1 MCKNKNYSINFTTEQ
16 FLMLYSILLQI
27 NYEMYKTDDNYFRS
41 SCLFSFDD
49 IKGEKKTFKELSDIF
64 NNYRPRRLI

>member
-1 MCKNKNYSINFTTEQ
+1 MCKNKNYCISFTTEQ

-27 NYEMYKTDDNYFRS
+27 NHEMYKTDDNYFRS

-49 IKGEKKTFKELSDIF
+49 IKEEKKTFKELSAIF
-64 NNYRPRRLI
+64 NNYRPQRLI